1 MKVLD
6 KEALF
11 DYINKVQKKIH
22 LLQTQLID
30 IQKAIKGVVELD
42 DVLKGKAGSA
52 IRSFYADVHEPIL
65 VLLKNFLATYYHML
79 NQLKESLHSFEPAN
93 YGFIRQSFLEQ
104 DIEQGL
110 KRLEQITQGLT
121 DEVNHE
127 ITKIQDIIQLSPLD
141 DSYLLHRI
149 QQAKVKKNHV
159 LEQLYVLDS
168 SKVKT
173 LEPMMEDL
181 LTMKNYLSEMRK
193 IFFVDS
199 TLITQYKH
207 TSLKDS
213 DTYQAVIEKI
223 KFDNPLD

>member
-141 DSYLLHRI
+141 DSYLLHCI

-159 LEQLYVLDS
+159 LEQLYALDS
-168 SKVKT
+168 SKVKM

-181 LTMKNYLSEMRK
+181 LTMKNYLSEIRK

-213 DTYQAVIEKI
+213 DIYQEVIEK
-223 KFDNPLD
+223 N